1 MAYTREQF
9 MEAQRRLDAAYGSPT
24 RDPEAK
30 ADKLMAD
37 QAAGKP
43 GYSPASP
50 FARMLEKVAAE
61 MPAQQA
67 EMSKAANRSSG
78 AFGKLT
84 GVTSAFGKSLAWT
97 KGKMEG
103 FSDGLRRTNMWAR
116 RNQFPLNYMHLGLG
130 ALGITSV
137 VAAGQ
142 VGALDQSF
150 YQLQIATRHLQV
162 AVGQLLHAGLKPF
175 YPMIGGLTSLFQD
188 SDRGLSSFGSTFGK
202 VLVSVVGATLAY
214 LILAF
219 SLKLVTRAVTGTIA
233 RFGAWSAVMAKTTI
247 KARILTAA
255 LRGLW
260 AAAPWLLF
268 AGLATGIGLKAF
280 SGGGE
285 DTGGTAAVGVPSY
298 NQPVMVTNIYNQGSM
313 ITDTA
318 VTEYM
323 QDALD
328 RSAVRPFGGR

>member
-1 MAYTREQF
+1 MATVGQRYRAEIQRARAYHDEATAKRFEGFLKDPDQDLGREIGPLPEELQQYAGGS
-9 MEAQRRLDAAYGSPT
+9 AQA
-24 RDPEAK
+24 AK
-30 ADKLMAD
+30 ATAA
-37 QAAGKP
+37 QA
-43 GYSPASP
+43 
-50 FARMLEKVAAE
+50 
-61 MPAQQA
+61 Q
-67 EMSKAANRSSG
+67 AANRSST
-78 AFGKLT
+78 AMGKLS
-84 GVTSAFGKSLAWT
+84 GITSALGKATGAAWDKLGEFNT
-97 KGKMEG
+97 RM
-103 FSDGLRRTNMWAR
+103 RRMSMAAR
-116 RNQFPLNYMHLGLG
+116 GSQFPLNYMHLGLG